1 MTRCVEHNKVMPHYR
16 CEESEDFLDAMA
28 DELAKT
34 AAEIEAIEAETHAR
48 LAGGE
53 LERRRAEI
61 MARVKKRQAGQ

>member
-1 MTRCVEHNKVMPHYR
+1 MTRCIEHDKVMPHYR
-16 CEESEDFLDAMA
+16 CDESEDFLDAMA

-34 AAEIEAIEAETHAR
+34 ADEIEAVQAEIHAR

-61 MARVKKRQAGQ
+61 MARVKKRQAGR